1 MRRVREVFCRHFLK
15 IIFFV
20 DDEGIFLSGRRR
32 NFLAGNP
39 FLEIFCEGV
48 GSFST
53 LEAILLYIS
62 SNVYRIDQKKR
73 TLRAPKGYKIDFS
86 WDIHINIQKKQ
97 IFTL

>member
-32 NFLAGNP
+32 NFLARNP

-62 SNVYRIDQKKR
+62 SNVYRIDPKKR
-73 TLRAPKGYKIDFS
+73 TLRALNGYKVDFS
-86 WDIHINIQKKQ
+86 
-97 IFTL
+97 